1 MNDNPARLNN
11 EISALVTLPDTD
23 RVAAELARLKAM
35 LLAEL
40 PFAREVSFEF
50 DNALRVHI
58 DVRSRDEVAQVE
70 VIFPML
76 GGGLFRDLRRA
87 AKPRHPFMQR
97 VSAAV
102 AGSPAAQERQR

>member
-1 MNDNPARLNN
+1 MRVNDNPARLNS
-11 EISALVTLPDTD
+11 ELSAITNMPDIGLVCS
-23 RVAAELARLKAM
+23 ELSRLKTM

-50 DNALRVHI
+50 DTALRVHI

-70 VIFPML
+70 GILPML

-97 VSAAV
+97 VSAV
-102 AGSPAAQERQR
+102 VG